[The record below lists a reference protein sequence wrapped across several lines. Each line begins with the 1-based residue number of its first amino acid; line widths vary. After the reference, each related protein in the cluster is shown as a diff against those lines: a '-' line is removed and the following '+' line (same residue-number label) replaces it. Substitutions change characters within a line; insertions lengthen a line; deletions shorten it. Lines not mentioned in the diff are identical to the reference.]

1 MTYSRS
7 APRRAT
13 RDLDPDPAEVL
24 GPDVLARAD
33 RWKRVYRVSAAFK
46 IDCWRDAELLANRLD
61 FIKFE
66 RAHGRGES

>member
-1 MTYSRS
+1 M
-7 APRRAT
+7 AIPRIVP

-24 GPDVLARAD
+24 GTEELARAD
-33 RWKRVYRVSAAFK
+33 HWKRVYRVSAVFK
-46 IDCWRDAELLANRLD
+46 IDRWSDAELLANRLD